1 MVNQVHRVLVEIVSA
16 TANATAG
23 LGRYPPL
30 RREVRLIPGALSLSK
45 HSKKV
50 LYLELLHFLV
60 L

>member
-1 MVNQVHRVLVEIVSA
+1 VLVEIVSA